1 MSEPNQQQS
10 GASPDAVK
18 QEGTVTK
25 EDILLAAAIRLGD
38 EIRDQSVEHAKA
50 LVKPLISHF
59 KAAIENA
66 VGKEGRDIELVLYGY
81 DECSKINFH
90 ALLDCLEVQFI
101 DVLVSANIE
110 HVRYAVV
117 VTIVDKASQCTAGGG
132 YRSTRQGRRIVADP
146 RGSGPIYFINL
157 VVRAQIVDVSVISC
171 VVESGR

>member
-101 DVLVSANIE
+101 DVLAIRKSKQQAPEAKWKMAQVRRKLVSL
-110 HVRYAVV
+110 
-117 VTIVDKASQCTAGGG
+117 
-132 YRSTRQGRRIVADP
+132 RSKTTK
-146 RGSGPIYFINL
+146 
-157 VVRAQIVDVSVISC
+157 
-171 VVESGR
+171 